1 MVEQTITTQCCIAG
15 GGPAGMMPGFL
26 LARGGIFFK
35 LHRSRS
41 ASHFFTLRFCVHGL
55 DSYRPT
61 PVGDIVIRFANG
73 GYAPGVLS
81 CGLGQTMSDVIVSI
95 RRTLL
100 SCTSLTCH
108 GLMALGAT
116 LVSATP
122 GHADEL
128 VVLRKLSNVVELNHQ
143 EFAVLTTSLALLGFS
158 VVAAILLMRTR
169 VRAAKSEALLRSDIQ
184 GLQIEADRYRA
195 LLFAEPQILISWAA
209 GDNRPEIS
217 GDISLVMARDSQAQ
231 RILAFGTWLPP
242 EPALRMD
249 HAVDALREAGEGFL
263 LNLTT
268 STGHAFEAMGR
279 AVGGQAI
286 VRIRELG
293 GLRRELAET
302 HLRHKALLEET
313 EMLRGFAAAAPWP
326 IWAKRAKDGLK
337 GGLAYANAAYARAT
351 EAVSVADAIQR
362 DLELLDS
369 AGRAE
374 MDRAL
379 SDTAAFTA
387 RLPIVVGGE
396 RRFYDVQALNV
407 GGGSVGMA
415 IDASEAN
422 ALSEALVRMADAH
435 RRTLD
440 QLSSGV
446 AVFDGRRRLAF
457 YNDSYRR
464 LWDLDRAFLDSNP
477 DDSSVLDRLRAAR
490 KLPEQPDFRAW
501 KVRLH
506 EAYRAVEAEK
516 DTWYLPDGR
525 AVSVVTTPNPEGGV
539 TYLFDDVTEGLD
551 LARRYDGL
559 IRVQRETLDNLGE
572 ALAVFGSNGRA
583 QLFNP
588 AFASMWKLSAEA
600 LGEQP
605 HIDTVETWC
614 RPLFDDAASWRIIR
628 EAVTRIGNRVA
639 VPLKLERRD
648 GSVLDCMTMPLP
660 DGATMLTFQDIT
672 ATENVERALRE
683 RNEALET
690 ADQIKVDFVHHVSY
704 ELRSPL
710 TTIIGFAHL
719 LNDPITGPLMP
730 KQAEYLNYIT
740 TSTNSLFA
748 LINNILDLASIDAGA
763 MTLEIGPV
771 DIRKAIDNA
780 AEGIQDRLARDHIE
794 LKIDVDPN
802 IGTFVADGGRVVQV
816 LYNLLANAVGFSPQD
831 SEITLSA
838 GRTDHHVTFA
848 VTDRGPGI
856 PSEVKDK
863 VFDWFE
869 SHSNG
874 SRHRGAGLGLPLV
887 KSFVELHG
895 GRVRVDSTINK
906 GTTVTCDFPLDQAA
920 HRNAAE

>member
-1 MVEQTITTQCCIAG
+1 MSGVIA
-15 GGPAGMMPGFL
+15 AM
-26 LARGGIFFK
+26 
-35 LHRSRS
+35 
-41 ASHFFTLRFCVHGL
+41 
-55 DSYRPT
+55 
-61 PVGDIVIRFANG
+61 
-73 GYAPGVLS
+73 
-81 CGLGQTMSDVIVSI
+81 

-100 SCTSLTCH
+100 SCTSLAH
-108 GLMALGAT
+108 GGRAALGT
-116 LVSATP
+116 LVGACGLGLAQP
-122 GHADEL
+122 AQAAD
-128 VVLRKLSNVVELNHQ
+128 LSFLHTVMGVNHQ
-143 EFAVLTTSLALLGFS
+143 EFAALTTALSLLGFS

-169 VRAAKSEALLRSDIQ
+169 LRAARNEATLRSEIQ
-184 GLQIEADRYRA
+184 HLQSEADRYRA
-195 LLFAEPQILISWAA
+195 LLFAEPQVLIAWPA
-209 GDNRPEIS
+209 GEDRPQIS
-217 GDISLVMARDSQAQ
+217 GDVSTLTSQESPQ
-231 RILAFGTWLPP
+231 RILAFGTWLPAT
-242 EPALRMD
+242 PAQQMD
-249 HAVDALREAGEGFL
+249 RAIDTLRESGEGFL
-263 LNLTT
+263 LNLTA
-268 STGHAFEAMGR
+268 SSGQVVEVHGR
-279 AVGGQAI
+279 AIGGQAI
-286 VRIRELG
+286 VRIRELSSV
-293 GLRRELAET
+293 RRELAET
-302 HLRHKALLEET
+302 HLRHRTLLQET
-313 EMLRGFAAAAPWP
+313 EMLRGFAQAAPWP
-326 IWAKRAKDGLK
+326 IWAKRND
-337 GGLAYANAAYARAT
+337 GGLQYANDAYAKAA
-351 EAVSVADAIQR
+351 EAANIEDAVGRNLQ
-362 DLELLDS
+362 LLDS
-369 AGRAE
+369 G
-374 MDRAL
+374 DR
-379 SDTAAFTA
+379 SDMERTLKETSAFAA

-415 IDASEAN
+415 VDVSEAA
-422 ALSEALVRMADAH
+422 ALSDALVRMADAH

-464 LWDLDRAFLDSNP
+464 LWDLDRTFLDSNP
-477 DDSSVLDRLRAAR
+477 DDSNVLDRLRAAR

-501 KVRLH
+501 KAKLH

-525 AVSVVTTPNPEGGV
+525 ALSVVTTPNPEGGV
-539 TYLFDDVTEGLD
+539 TYLFDDVTESLD
-551 LARRYDGL
+551 LARRFDGL
-559 IRVQRETLDNLGE
+559 IRVQRETLDNLAE
-572 ALAVFGSNGRA
+572 AVAVFGSNGRA

-588 AFASMWKLSAEA
+588 AFAGMWKLSPEA

-614 RPLFDDAASWRIIR
+614 KPLFDDTANWGVIR
-628 EAVTRIGNRVA
+628 EAITRIDNRIA

-672 ATENVERALRE
+672 DTENVERALRE

-690 ADQIKVDFVHHVSY
+690 ADQMKVDFVHHVSY

-719 LNDPITGPLMP
+719 LNDPTTGPLVP

-740 TSTNSLFA
+740 ASTNSLFA

-780 AEGIQDRLARDHIE
+780 AEGIQDRLAKDHIE
-794 LKIDVDPN
+794 LKINVDPN
-802 IGTFVADGGRVVQV
+802 IGAFVADGGRVIQV

-831 SEITLSA
+831 SAITLSA
-838 GRTDHHVTFA
+838 RRTEHHVIFA

-856 PSEVKDK
+856 PPEVKDK

-895 GRVRVDSTINK
+895 GRVRVDSIIGR
-906 GTTVTCDFPLDQAA
+906 GTTVTCDFPIDQAA